1 MQTNAATAT
10 TRLVTLRTA
19 SKEWG
24 VPYTSLRDLVI
35 RGHLPRI
42 RLGTSKRIWLSRET
56 VERFIRQSEERQ

>member
-1 MQTNAATAT
+1 MQKNAATAK

-42 RLGTSKRIWLSRET
+42 RLGASRRIWLSRET